1 MFADDG
7 AVLADDNA
15 LGVNPGSRPGRPT
28 ARATTEYLLL
38 SKRTRQVLETEACV
52 VRNPSNRPLI
62 GTSLARSAP
71 KTCQIVWSV
80 SSGCRFALA

>member
-1 MFADDG
+1 MFADNG
-7 AVLADDNA
+7 AVLANDNA
-15 LGVNPGSRPGRPT
+15 VGVGLDLDRPTT
-28 ARATTEYLLL
+28 ARAATEYLLL

-52 VRNPSNRPLI
+52 ARNPSNRPLI
-62 GTSLARSAP
+62 GTSLARSAS